1 MSAGPPESAQPT
13 LADRVDSHFEF
24 CALHGKDLVD
34 YGKRKRVGDGNI
46 AEAALAA
53 GDNVVAG
60 ARRTEELA
68 PLVAQYGER
77 VKPVTLE
84 VRDEAAATS
93 AVRLDRELRR

>member
-1 MSAGPPESAQPT
+1 VAKIWLITGSGSG
-13 LADRVDSHFEF
+13 LGRD
-24 CALHGKDLVD
+24 
-34 YGKRKRVGDGNI
+34 I

-84 VRDEAAATS
+84 VRDEAAAKS
-93 AVRLDRELRR
+93 AVAVSGRELRAAGCPRQ

>member
-53 GDNVVAG
+53 GDNVVGGSAAHRGIGAARGPIRRAG
-60 ARRTEELA
+60 EAGDPRSAR
-68 PLVAQYGER
+68 
-77 VKPVTLE
+77 
-84 VRDEAAATS
+84 
-93 AVRLDRELRR
+93 

>member
-1 MSAGPPESAQPT
+1 MAKVWLITGS
-13 LADRVDSHFEF
+13 
-24 CALHGKDLVD
+24 
-34 YGKRKRVGDGNI
+34 GNGLGLDI
-46 AEAALAA
+46 AEAALAT

-84 VRDEAAATS
+84 VRDQAAAKAALQLEEGLFRIAGVDRTDVPS
-93 AVRLDRELRR
+93 ARLLHARS